1 MKRLLKRSVPFVLA
15 VFILLTV
22 GWYLLEY
29 DREFT
34 RDMLIRGA
42 RFFDGQGHA
51 SFAAT
56 LYDLAYDYTGKDED
70 VAIELAQ
77 QYKNDGNYTK
87 AEYTLTNA
95 IADGGTSGLYV
106 ALCRT
111 FVEQD
116 KLLDAVSMLDHIAD
130 PAIKAELEAMRP
142 AAPAPDPGPGYYNQ
156 YISVSFNT
164 EGVTLYTTTDGD
176 YPSIADEPTTEPIVL
191 SGGETTIYALSV
203 GENGLVSPLTV
214 LAYTVGG
221 VIEPAVFTDPAIELA
236 MREVLGAAEDETL
249 MTDRLWE
256 IKEFTIPAEAESLSD
271 LCFLPFLEKLTIE
284 DQKLDSLSILGS
296 LSSLQELSLT
306 GCRFDP
312 EELRFIAGL
321 PKLQKLTLSECGLS
335 TIASLGGA
343 QNLTVLDLS
352 GNTLRNLEPLIPMIT
367 LQELYLQRNAVTS
380 LDALANMQQLQKLDV
395 SYNSLTSVLP
405 LVQCTSLTWL
415 NAGHNQISD
424 VKGMEAFP
432 GLTHLELN
440 HNKLTDA
447 KPLAQLN
454 TLTELNLSN
463 NSLLEIYDFK
473 YLTNLVS
480 LNVSY
485 NDLTHFPIWERNV
498 SPLSVLDAS
507 HNAISTVAP
516 LANLQELTY
525 LYLDYNRL
533 TSLDAIAD
541 NYRLVMV
548 NAYGNDIQN
557 VSKLTNHNIIVNY
570 DPT

>member
-1 MKRLLKRSVPFVLA
+1 MKRLLKRSVPFALA

-42 RFFDGQGHA
+42 RFFDGQGND

-87 AEYTLTNA
+87 AEYTLTSA

-164 EGVTLYTTTDGD
+164 DGVTLYTTTDGD

-203 GENGLVSPLTV
+203 SENGLVSPLTV

-221 VIEPAVFTDPAIELA
+221 VIEPAVFIDPAMEMA
-236 MREVLGAAEDETL
+236 MRETLGVAEDEIL

-256 IKEFTIPAEAESLSD
+256 ITEFTIPAEAESLSD
-271 LCFLPFLEKLTIE
+271 LSFIPFLEKLTIE
-284 DQKLDSLSILGS
+284 DKHLDSLSILGS
-296 LSSLQELSLT
+296 LSSLQELSLA

-343 QNLTVLDLS
+343 QNLTILDLS
-352 GNTLRNLEPLIPMIT
+352 GNTLRNLEPLIPMT
-367 LQELYLQRNAVTS
+367 SLQELYLQHNAVTS

-424 VKGMEAFP
+424 VKGMEDFP
-432 GLTHLELN
+432 GLTHLDLN
-440 HNKLTDA
+440 HNKIKNATPVTMLT
-447 KPLAQLN
+447 
-454 TLTELNLSN
+454 TLTELNVSN
-463 NSLLEIYDFK
+463 NSLTDILEFK
-473 YLTNLVS
+473 KLVNLVT
-480 LNVSY
+480 LNVSHNQLIY
-485 NDLTHFPIWERNV
+485 LPVWPKGEC
-498 SPLSVLDAS
+498 SLSVLDAS
-507 HNAISTVAP
+507 HNTIYSVTP
-516 LANLQELTY
+516 LSNLHELTY
-525 LYLDYNRL
+525 VYLDYNQIS
-533 TSLDAIAD
+533 TLDPIAN

-548 NAYGNDIQN
+548 NAYGNPLGN